1 MAGFQQYFAVQFY
14 CVLAQQQNNNN
25 NNNDNKNNNNN
36 NNNSNINKTN
46 QDKKNKDTNF
56 KAMTERASSKLCI
69 KSFNFS

>member
-14 CVLAQQQNNNN
+14 CVLAQQQNNN
-25 NNNDNKNNNNN
+25 NNNNN